1 MKKIPALCLLICP
14 FFVAAE
20 TEWECQLPSDF
31 SIANPFH
38 YLGTITSDLFNGP
51 TANFSIDNN
60 LNANVSTANNISNEN
75 ANKVIQV
82 FLTKIYID
90 TIVRVSNSAGVGGG
104 DFEQFHMVGEP
115 NDSLIVNLE
124 QYPPANRSHNLRIE
138 SYSHARKLGTVQ
150 INGARLMPL
159 SFQSFVTLREKPVV
173 SEYKNKVRF
182 MTPVYVDNEYASAS
196 VHINMESV
204 TNTQFLRR
212 GMLDMG
218 GDARD
223 KTFNDV
229 TSIFSGVTC
238 KSTPV
243 PLSLT
248 LTPNIVTFGSVTL
261 GGMSPTTR
269 ELRWNTTGSGKANIW
284 SVRFES
290 TNVANN
296 KLTLGGATV
305 SITGKNDQEIPVNT
319 DVAIEGTSGTFNFH
333 LDPTNGTISNH
344 ETSVNVVLTAN

>member
-38 YLGTITSDLFNGP
+38 HLGISTRYPAALPAMAFYV
-51 TANFSIDNN
+51 DNN
-60 LNANVSTANNISNEN
+60 LNANVSTVNNISNEN
-75 ANKVIQV
+75 ANKVTQV
-82 FLTKIYID
+82 LLTKIYID
-90 TIVRVSNSAGVGGG
+90 TIVRVSDSTGVGGG
-104 DFEQFHMVGEP
+104 NFEQFHMVGEA
-115 NDSLIVNLE
+115 NDSLRLNVV
-124 QYPPANRSHNLRIE
+124 QYPPANIHPNIRIWPGDDKFVNLSVSQE
-138 SYSHARKLGTVQ
+138 T
-150 INGARLMPL
+150 PL

-204 TNTQFLRR
+204 TNTRINSSTLQPRNQ
-212 GMLDMG
+212 
-218 GDARD
+218 
-223 KTFNDV
+223 TFNDV

-261 GGMSPTTR
+261 GGTSPTTR

-333 LDPTNGTISNH
+333 LDPTNGTINNH